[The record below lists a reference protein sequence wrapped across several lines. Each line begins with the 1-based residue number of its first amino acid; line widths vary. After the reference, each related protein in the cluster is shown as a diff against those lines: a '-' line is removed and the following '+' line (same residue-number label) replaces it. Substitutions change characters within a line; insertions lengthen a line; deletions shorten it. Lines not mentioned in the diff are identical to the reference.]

1 MADIHLLKLNF
12 KDQDFS
18 TIVNIRKKVFTGEL
32 NIRESELFDEHD
44 ETCDHYILFDGK
56 KSVGSIRFLKTKDEI
71 KLERMAI
78 LTEFRGKKYGKSA
91 ISQLTEY
98 YHMIGYSKMIL
109 DSIFSARDFYIKCGF
124 LVEGEILQLTEY
136 YHMLGYCKIILDSIL
151 SVKDFYKKC
160 GFTEESE
167 VFQRVGIDH
176 IRMSLT
182 L

>member
-1 MADIHLLKLNF
+1 MPNIHLLKLSF

-18 TIVNIRKKVFTGEL
+18 IIENIRKTVFTHEL
-32 NIRESELFDEHD
+32 NISEFELFDKYD

-56 KSVGSIRFLKTKDEI
+56 QVVGSIRFLKINDEI

-78 LTEFRGKKYGKSA
+78 LPEFRGKNYGKST

-98 YHMIGYSKMIL
+98 YHMVGYSKMIL
-109 DSIFSARDFYIKCGF
+109 DSIFSVR
-124 LVEGEILQLTEY
+124 
-136 YHMLGYCKIILDSIL
+136 
-151 SVKDFYKKC
+151 DFYKKC
-160 GFTEESE
+160 GFLEEGE
-167 VFQRVGIDH
+167 IFQRVGIDH